1 MTKTTPRGPTP
12 SLIGS
17 TNGRPRRVTVVRK
30 SACYRCHVDLLGG
43 HACIELPKL
52 GGAYASVKRLCDECF
67 QAIIAKT
74 SQDLDELR
82 KI

>member
-17 TNGRPRRVTVVRK
+17 TNGRPRRATVARK
-30 SACYRCHVDLLGG
+30 SKCYRCHADLPAGQ
-43 HACIELPKL
+43 ACIEIPKL
-52 GGAYASVKRLCDECF
+52 GAGYSTAKRVCDECF
-67 QAIIAKT
+67 QGIIQKT

-82 KI
+82 AL